1 MANGGTLA
9 FTGSSAI
16 SVPSVGGSGTI
27 NVGQIVDVSSL
38 AFDFPDETSYDH
50 LTATG
55 TLALAASGT
64 VSVTVGTGATAPG
77 EYPLLTST
85 ALEGSL
91 DGWTKTID
99 NQSNMSASLAIRDNA
114 LYLRLLPRGTVII
127 LR

>member
-1 MANGGTLA
+1 MG
-9 FTGSSAI
+9 
-16 SVPSVGGSGTI
+16 
-27 NVGQIVDVSSL
+27 VSSL

-64 VSVTVGTGATAPG
+64 VSVTVGAGAAVSG
-77 EYPLLTST
+77 EYPLLTAT
-85 ALEGSL
+85 ALEGGL

-114 LYLRLLPRGTVII
+114 LYLRLLPRGTI
-127 LR
+127 LLFR